1 MSNSTLPDLE
11 ETPRQ
16 TAYNEPA
23 TDAAPVTDTTG
34 ATLAGFRNA
43 EDLIIPGVE
52 DVVEESTSHHH
63 PHGSDPVT
71 SQTMVLNMGPQ
82 HPSTHGVLR
91 LVLEVDGETVISLA
105 PDIGYLH
112 TGIEKTAEAKFYSQ
126 VTPLTDRIDYICPMT
141 NNTAYALAVEK
152 LLGLEIPER
161 SQYLRVLLN
170 ELTRIQSHLVWLGT
184 HAMDIG
190 ALTVFLYCFRERED
204 LLRIFEAISGQRMM
218 GSYIRIGGVALEPP
232 ADIYDRIR
240 KFLNAFPKH
249 IEEYEGLLH
258 GNPIWIGRLKGVGY
272 LSGEDAIALG
282 ITGPPLRASGV
293 DWDVRRDMPYSGY
306 DKFKFNVPV
315 SKDGDVWAR
324 YVVRMQEMYESV
336 SICHQALDLLA
347 TLGDTRFNADAPKII
362 LPDREQMKTQMESL
376 IHHFKI
382 VTEGF
387 QVPAGEATSSV
398 EAPHGMMNYYVV
410 SDGTAKPY
418 RVHMRNADF
427 ANLQALETMCKGR
440 LIADVVAVIGSIDIV
455 LGAID
460 R

>member
-1 MSNSTLPDLE
+1 MAFVEELE
-11 ETPRQ
+11 KKR
-16 TAYNEPA
+16 
-23 TDAAPVTDTTG
+23 DTTG

-43 EDLIIPGVE
+43 EDMLIPGVE
-52 DVVEESTSHHH
+52 DVVASSTGHHK
-63 PHGSDPVT
+63 PHGSDPL
-71 SQTMVLNMGPQ
+71 SDQTMVLNMGPQ

-91 LVLEVDGETVISLA
+91 LVIELDGETIVSLA

-112 TGIEKTAEAKFYSQ
+112 TGIEKTCEAKFYAQ
-126 VTPLTDRIDYICPMT
+126 VTPLTDRIDYLCPMT

-152 LLGLEIPER
+152 LLQLEIPER
-161 SQYLRVLLN
+161 AQWLRVLFN

-204 LLRIFEAISGQRMM
+204 LMRIFEAVSGQRMM
-218 GSYIRIGGVALEPP
+218 TSYIRIGGVSLDMPLDLYA
-232 ADIYDRIR
+232 RIR
-240 KFLNAFPKH
+240 EFLRTFPDK
-249 IEEYEGLLH
+249 IAEYEGLLH
-258 GNPIWIGRLKGVGY
+258 NNPIWRERLMGVGH
-272 LSGEDAIALG
+272 LSAEDAIALG
-282 ITGPPLRASGV
+282 VTGPPLRASGV
-293 DWDVRRDMPYSGY
+293 DFDVRRDMPYSSY
-306 DKFKFNVPV
+306 EKFQFAVPV
-315 SKDGDVWAR
+315 SNGCDVWAR
-324 YVVRMQEMYESV
+324 YVVRMQEMRESV
-336 SICHQALDLLA
+336 KICLQALDGLPE
-347 TLGDTRFNADAPKII
+347 GRIVSDAPKII

-387 QVPAGEATSSV
+387 AVPAGEATSSV

-410 SDGTAKPY
+410 SDGTAKPF

-427 ANLQALETMCKGR
+427 ANLQALEVMCKGG
-440 LIADVVAVIGSIDIV
+440 LIADVVAVIGSIDVV